1 MKYVLSIIMGAMMFF
16 QVGIMVPAT
25 AGAVSLWSEDSRN
38 IFSDRRASQ
47 VGDIVTVVI
56 SETATMTSTKNS
68 SNSKSGKQNL
78 DAGLGIFDFL
88 AAASASQN
96 DNFSASGSA
105 TNSNTARGTITVTVT
120 DVAPNGNLIIEGTQ
134 SIWNNKNEHKITL
147 QGIIRPDDI
156 TYNNTI
162 PSNKVAEATVKFD
175 GKGPLNSKQRQGII
189 TQIFNFLF

>member
-1 MKYVLSIIMGAMMFF
+1 MKYVLSVIMGAMMFF

-25 AGAVSLWSEDSRN
+25 AGAVSLWSEESRN
-38 IFSDRRASQ
+38 IFSDRKASQ
-47 VGDIVTVVI
+47 VGDIVTVII
-56 SETATMTSTKNS
+56 SETASMTSTKDS

-96 DNFSASGSA
+96 DNFTASGSA

-120 DVAPNGNLIIEGTQ
+120 DVAPNGNLIVEGTQ

-156 TYNNTI
+156 TYRNTI

>member
-1 MKYVLSIIMGAMMFF
+1 MKYVLSVIMGAMMFF

>member
-25 AGAVSLWSEDSRN
+25 AGAVSLWSEESRN
-38 IFSDRRASQ
+38 IFSDRKASQ
-47 VGDIVTVVI
+47 VGDIVTVII
-56 SETATMTSTKNS
+56 SETASMTSTKDS

-96 DNFSASGSA
+96 DSFSAKGSA

-120 DVAPNGNLIIEGTQ
+120 DVAPNGNLIVEGTQ

-156 TYNNTI
+156 TYRNTI

>member
-1 MKYVLSIIMGAMMFF
+1 MKYVLSVIMGAMMFF

-25 AGAVSLWSEDSRN
+25 AGAVSLWSEESRN
-38 IFSDRRASQ
+38 IFSDRKASQ
-47 VGDIVTVVI
+47 VGDIVTVII
-56 SETATMTSTKNS
+56 SETASMTSTKDS
-68 SNSKSGKQNL
+68 SNSKSGSQNL

-88 AAASASQN
+88 AAASAGQN
-96 DNFSASGSA
+96 DSFSAKGSA

-120 DVAPNGNLIIEGTQ
+120 DVAPNGNLIVEGTQ

-156 TYNNTI
+156 TYRNTI

-175 GKGPLNSKQRQGII
+175 GKGPLNSKQRQGIL